1 MKKTK
6 TRQEVALEY
15 VISRKTLSRRIES
28 MGIKLSKDRG
38 VLLPRDLIQL
48 YRAMGLPEK
57 MTKEEKDLWIQE
69 MSLL

>member
-15 VISRKTLSRRIES
+15 GISRKTLSRRIES

>member
-1 MKKTK
+1 
-6 TRQEVALEY
+6 
-15 VISRKTLSRRIES
+15 